1 MARNH
6 KMDALSGDL
15 FPRVAFRHFLA
26 GCMGGAASTG
36 ILVGMKSGFAVVIF
50 ALVYAVILAGEKSPR
65 KLDRPSAGLI
75 GAVLMVLCGVLTRT
89 EAFQAVDLATLALL
103 LGMMIVI
110 HYATSSG
117 LLDHLAHAL
126 IARSHSAR
134 QLLWIVCACAGVL
147 SALFLND
154 TICLLMTPM
163 LLTLCRRARLP
174 AEPYLIALAT
184 SSNVGSVM
192 TLTGNPQNILV
203 GQSSAWTWGAFALR
217 MVPIGLI
224 GLVLNALVVGL
235 IYRKPL
241 RDAQWGANG
250 EGEEDLQPL
259 QRGLAAKTLLVLA
272 GLLIAFL
279 CGVPMEIAALAAGA
293 AMLVLADRPAEETL
307 AAVDWSLL
315 LFFAGLFVVVA
326 GITRTQADLITH
338 YVPALTH
345 QPGSLAE
352 LTKFSFASVVG
363 SNLFSNVPFV
373 MLLRSFL
380 THLPRAPLLW
390 LMLAASSTFAGNL
403 TLVGSVANMIV
414 AQKARQECP
423 LGFWAF
429 LKVGVISTV
438 LTTLAG
444 IVMIWLFGRWHWA

>member
-1 MARNH
+1 MVLCGSNLR
-6 KMDALSGDL
+6 
-15 FPRVAFRHFLA
+15 
-26 GCMGGAASTG
+26 
-36 ILVGMKSGFAVVIF
+36 ILIRSEIKIEKRSFMTRSFAVVIF
-50 ALVYAVILAGEKSPR
+50 VLVYAVILAGEKSPR

-75 GAVLMVLCGVLTRT
+75 GAVLMVLCGVLSRT

-126 IARSHSAR
+126 IARSHSAK
-134 QLLWIVCACAGVL
+134 QLLWIVCACAGLL

-163 LLTLCRRARLP
+163 LLTLCRRAKLP
-174 AEPYLIALAT
+174 PEPYLIALAT

-203 GQSSAWTWGAFALR
+203 GQSSHWTWGAFALR

-224 GLVLNALVVGL
+224 CLIINALVVGFV
-235 IYRKPL
+235 YRKPL
-241 RDAQWGANG
+241 REAQWGANG
-250 EGEEDLQPL
+250 DDSEEPQPL
-259 QRGLAAKTLLVLA
+259 QRVLAGKTLFVLA
-272 GLLIAFL
+272 GLLVAFL

-293 AMLVLADRPAEETL
+293 VMLVLANRPAEETL
-307 AAVDWSLL
+307 EAVDWSLL

-326 GITRTQADLITH
+326 GITKTEAGLITRSI
-338 YVPALTH
+338 PALTQ
-345 QPGSLAE
+345 QPGSFRE
-352 LTKFSFASVVG
+352 LTKFSLASVLG

-373 MLLRSFL
+373 MLVRGFVIQ
-380 THLPRAPLLW
+380 LPRAPLLW
-390 LMLAASSTFAGNL
+390 LTLAASSTFAGNL
-403 TLVGSVANMIV
+403 TLVGSVANLIV

-423 LGFWAF
+423 LSFWAF
-429 LKVGVISTV
+429 LKVGVISTI
-438 LTTLAG
+438 LTTLAS
-444 IVMIWLFGRWHWA
+444 ILLLWLFGRWHWA

>member
-1 MARNH
+1 MLER
-6 KMDALSGDL
+6 
-15 FPRVAFRHFLA
+15 
-26 GCMGGAASTG
+26 TG
-36 ILVGMKSGFAVVIF
+36 SRISMQSGFAIVIF
-50 ALVYAVILAGEKSPR
+50 GLVYAVILAGEKSPR

-75 GAVLMVLCGVLTRT
+75 GAVLMVLCGVLTRA
-89 EAFQAVDLATLALL
+89 EAFQAVDLSTLALL
-103 LGMMIVI
+103 LGLMIVI

-117 LLDHLAHAL
+117 LLDRLAHAL
-126 IARSHSAR
+126 IARSHNAR
-134 QLLWIVCACAGVL
+134 QLLWIVCACSGIL

-163 LLTLCRRARLP
+163 LLTLCRRAKLP

-203 GQSSAWTWGAFALR
+203 GQSSHWTWGAFALR

-224 GLVLNALVVGL
+224 CLVLNALVVGF

-241 RDAQWGANG
+241 REAHWEAAAA
-250 EGEEDLQPL
+250 GEEELPPL
-259 QRGLAAKTLLVLA
+259 QRILAAKTLFVLA

-279 CGVPMEIAALAAGA
+279 CGIPMEVAALAAGA
-293 AMLVLADRPAEETL
+293 GMLVLANRPAEETL

-326 GITRTQADLITH
+326 GITKTQSELITH
-338 YVPALTH
+338 TIPALTR
-345 QPGSLAE
+345 QPGSLRE
-352 LTKFSFASVVG
+352 LTRFSFVSVAG

-380 THLPRAPLLW
+380 VHLPRAPLLW
-390 LMLAASSTFAGNL
+390 LALAASSTFAGNL
-403 TLVGSVANMIV
+403 TLMGSVANLIV

-423 LGFWAF
+423 LSFWAF
-429 LKVGVISTV
+429 LKVGLITTL
-438 LTTLAG
+438 LTTLTG
-444 IVMIWLFGRWHWA
+444 ILLLWLFGRLHWA